1 MCAPVNLHEYIPL
14 EKELGQMGKSVGA
27 DGWGA
32 QYVSRFPLLIF
43 VTLWQVPRRG

>member
-14 EKELGQMGKSVGA
+14 ERELGQMGKSVGA

-32 QYVSRFPLLIF
+32 QYDTLFPRCTF
-43 VTLWQVPRRG
+43 VTY

>member
-1 MCAPVNLHEYIPL
+1 MCAPINMHDYIPI

-32 QYVSRFPLLIF
+32 QYAHLLTSQPF
-43 VTLWQVPRRG
+43 FGCE